1 MDTSMTENFVLPEG
15 VAVEDEN
22 TQASDDMAAIETA
35 KAADEFA
42 VEFEE
47 PKRTPVKR
55 PMFAYWEVGGN
66 KYRLK
71 LKTAGIQAI
80 ETKYKQNLMMFL
92 DTMPPLSLMLEIV
105 HTAMQPWHKGV
116 TIKHVAALYDKY
128 TEDGGDH
135 ISFWRDVFIEVYK
148 ASGFFTQEMLQNI
161 AEASQK

>member
-1 MDTSMTENFVLPEG
+1 MNTNMTENFVLPEG
-15 VAVEDEN
+15 VEIEEEAAQTSHDVAF
-22 TQASDDMAAIETA
+22 ASEPTNEISS
-35 KAADEFA
+35 
-42 VEFEE
+42 EFEE
-47 PKRTPVKR
+47 PERPPVKR

-80 ETKYKQNLMMFL
+80 ETKYKKNLMMFL

-116 TIKHVAALYDKY
+116 TIKHVQALYDKY

-148 ASGFFTQEMLQNI
+148 ASGFFTQEMLQNL
-161 AEASQK
+161 AEASQE